1 MLLFFQFL
9 CYNVDVERGSF
20 MRDITLHTNNNTATT
35 SVPNVF
41 IDELMTDANGEYVKI
56 YLYLLRCMN
65 SAEGFSISGMADKLD
80 HTEKDVKRALK
91 YWEKMHVLQLE
102 YDNNQQLSGIC
113 LLDSSSLEVRRAVP
127 VTCTAAPV
135 SDPSGIVT
143 AGMGTQGSSGGIP
156 ASGSP
161 TAIQCGSAAA
171 PAASAAAAAASGNN
185 GRRPSYTREQL
196 LSFRENEATGDLFF
210 IIERYIGHPL
220 SATDY
225 ETIYYWY
232 DGLHFSA
239 DLIEYLV
246 ESCVDKGHK
255 SLRYMDKV
263 ALSWS
268 DASIRTVEDAKCASN
283 MHSQIYYGVMKAFG
297 ISGRNLAD
305 YELKLVDK
313 WSRSYG
319 FDSAIIGEA
328 CKRTLQATSQPS
340 FQYADSILENWHK
353 NNVHKLEDIALL
365 DSAFKR
371 SKPAAPRNVT
381 VSRSG
386 NNRFNNFSQ
395 RSYNFD
401 QLEKQLLNSSTQ

>member
-1 MLLFFQFL
+1 MQ
-9 CYNVDVERGSF
+9 
-20 MRDITLHTNNNTATT
+20 DITLHTNNNIAATL
-35 SVPNVF
+35 VPNVF
-41 IDELMTDANGEYVKI
+41 IDELMADANGEYVKI

-65 SAEGFSISGMADKLD
+65 TAEGFSISGMADKLD

-102 YDNNQQLSGIC
+102 YDANQQLRGIC

-127 VTCTAAPV
+127 VTCASPAAPITSAV
-135 SDPSGIVT
+135 ST
-143 AGMGTQGSSGGIP
+143 
-156 ASGSP
+156 ASG
-161 TAIQCGSAAA
+161 TV
-171 PAASAAAAAASGNN
+171 PAAVSPSTSVASVNAGTA
-185 GRRPSYTREQL
+185 RRPSYTKDQMR
-196 LSFRENEATGDLFF
+196 SFQTSEATCDLFF

-232 DGLHFSA
+232 DGLHFST

-263 ALSWS
+263 ASSWA
-268 DASIRTVEDAKCASN
+268 DASISTVESAKCASN
-283 MHSQIYYGVMKAFG
+283 MHNQLYYGVMKAFG
-297 ISGRNLAD
+297 IHGRNLAD

-313 WSRSYG
+313 WTKTYG
-319 FDSAIIGEA
+319 FGSDIIGEA

-340 FQYADSILENWHK
+340 FQYADSILENWHQ
-353 NNVHKLEDIALL
+353 NHVQKLEDIALL
-365 DSAFKR
+365 DSAYKR
-371 SKPAAPRNVT
+371 SKPAATRNVT

-386 NNRFNNFSQ
+386 SNRFNNFSQ
-395 RSYNFD
+395 RSYNYD
-401 QLEKQLLNSSTQ
+401 QLEKQLLNSSAQ

>member
-1 MLLFFQFL
+1 MH
-9 CYNVDVERGSF
+9 
-20 MRDITLHTNNNTATT
+20 DITLHTNNNIATT
-35 SVPNVF
+35 CVPNVF

-65 SAEGFSISGMADKLD
+65 SAEGFSISKMADKLD

-102 YDNNQQLSGIC
+102 YDSNQQLSGIC

-127 VTCTAAPV
+127 VTCSAPV
-135 SDPSGIVT
+135 AAAASGIVT
-143 AGMGTQGSSGGIP
+143 ASVQEQE
-156 ASGSP
+156 
-161 TAIQCGSAAA
+161 TATGA
-171 PAASAAAAAASGNN
+171 
-185 GRRPSYTREQL
+185 GRRPSYTREQM

-232 DGLHFSA
+232 DGLHFST

-268 DASIRTVEDAKCASN
+268 DASIRTVEDARCASN
-283 MHSQIYYGVMKAFG
+283 MHSQLYYGVMKAFG

-313 WSRSYG
+313 WSRIYG
-319 FDSAIIGEA
+319 FDSVIISEA

-340 FQYADSILENWHK
+340 FQYADSILTNWHQ

-365 DSAFKR
+365 DSAYKR
-371 SKPAAPRNVT
+371 SKPAAPRSVA
-381 VSRSG
+381 VSKSG

-401 QLEKQLLNSSTQ
+401 QLEKQLLNSSMQ

>member
-1 MLLFFQFL
+1 MH
-9 CYNVDVERGSF
+9 
-20 MRDITLHTNNNTATT
+20 DITLHTNNNHTTT

-65 SAEGFSISGMADKLD
+65 SAEGFSISKMADKLD

-127 VTCTAAPV
+127 VTCTA
-135 SDPSGIVT
+135 
-143 AGMGTQGSSGGIP
+143 
-156 ASGSP
+156 P
-161 TAIQCGSAAA
+161 TAPAVPGTVTMREAGSAGDSASMPVMDNSAAIRADAVAA
-171 PAASAAAAAASGNN
+171 PAASGST
-185 GRRPSYTREQL
+185 GRRPSYTREQM

-232 DGLHFSA
+232 DGLHFST

-268 DASIRTVEDAKCASN
+268 DASIRTVEDAKCAAN
-283 MHSQIYYGVMKAFG
+283 MHSQLYYGVMKAFG

-313 WSRSYG
+313 WSRIYG

-340 FQYADSILENWHK
+340 FQYADSILENWHR

-365 DSAFKR
+365 DSTYKR
-371 SKPAAPRNVT
+371 SRTAAPRNIT
-381 VSRSG
+381 VSKSG
-386 NNRFNNFSQ
+386 SNRFNNFSQ

-401 QLEKQLLNSSTQ
+401 QLEKQLLNSSIQ